1 MQARILRAMFLL
13 FVGVMVAAYAA
24 SLANGKAA
32 ETAPADSHVIW
43 QEWC

>member
-1 MQARILRAMFLL
+1 MRARVLRAMFLL
-13 FVGVMVAAYAA
+13 VLGVMVAAYAA